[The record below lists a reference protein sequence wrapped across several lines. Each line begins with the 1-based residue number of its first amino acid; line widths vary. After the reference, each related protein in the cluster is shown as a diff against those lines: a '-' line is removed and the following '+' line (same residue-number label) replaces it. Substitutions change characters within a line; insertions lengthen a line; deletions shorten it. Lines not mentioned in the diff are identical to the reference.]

1 MRYKLRLLTAG
12 LLLSILAS
20 SAAASASKYR
30 WRKSVVT
37 LSVSTS
43 ITSNVANIAANAD
56 VNGAVDRSLSSW
68 QQVAAISLRRVSTT
82 EQNGSPAGNQGDGI
96 SLLTIAAT
104 PENVALFPQGLDDAT
119 ARTRVFYDGRGF
131 ITEADIVLNPFLQ
144 FSTDGTPGTFDLES
158 TLTHEL
164 GHLLGLN
171 HSPVIGATMNE
182 NYGRNGVYN
191 LPAFSART
199 LASDDIA
206 AIRSLYGAADGDDDC
221 CGRLSGKLI
230 FSSGKPAANYT
241 VWVESSED
249 GRVIAAVNVL
259 SDGSFKMGGLPAG
272 KFKLLA
278 QNTDPD
284 QPSAAAD
291 LGEVA
296 ISNKQA
302 SSIVK
307 KIDKSVT
314 DTHFDYLGFNGQ
326 IAEIAVP
333 VNSGSSYFLMAAS
346 SSLGEN
352 SNLEST
358 SEFISVANRSFAGNF
373 ANHIRTLGFDVS
385 IAPDARAGEYSLA
398 LRSTSGE
405 RRFLIGGITVE
416 KFLNFWSIAN
426 FK

>member
-1 MRYKLRLLTAG
+1 MRYKLRLLAAG
-12 LLLSILAS
+12 LLLSFLIS
-20 SAAASASKYR
+20 SAAASASRYR
-30 WRKSVVT
+30 WRKGTVT
-37 LSVSTS
+37 ISVSTS

-56 VNGAVDRSLSSW
+56 VNGALDRSIASW
-68 QQVAAISLRRVSTT
+68 QSVAAVSLHRVSTT

-104 PENVALFPQGLDDAT
+104 PENVALFPQGLSDAT

-199 LASDDIA
+199 LSSDDIA
-206 AIRSLYGAADGDDDC
+206 AIRSLYGVADGDDDC
-221 CGRLSGKLI
+221 CGRLNGKLI
-230 FSSGKPAANYT
+230 FSNGKPAANYT
-241 VWVESSED
+241 VWAEAGDD
-249 GRVIAAVNVL
+249 GHVIAAVNV
-259 SDGSFKMGGLPAG
+259 STDGSFKMGGLPVG
-272 KFKLLA
+272 KFRLFT

-284 QPSAAAD
+284 QPSAATD
-291 LGEVA
+291 LGEVT
-296 ISNKQA
+296 ISGKQP
-302 SSIVK
+302 SIIVR
-307 KIDKSVT
+307 KIERSAMDV
-314 DTHFDYLGFNGQ
+314 HIDYLGFNGQ

-333 VNSGSSYFLMAAS
+333 VNAGSTYFFMAGS
-346 SSLGEN
+346 SSLGDS
-352 SNLEST
+352 SNVEST
-358 SEFISVANRSFAGNF
+358 SDFISVANRSFAGNF

-385 IAPDARAGEYSLA
+385 IAPNAPAGEYSLA
-398 LRSTSGE
+398 LRSASGE
-405 RRFLIGGITVE
+405 RRFVIGGISVE
-416 KFLNFWSIAN
+416 KYPNFWSVAN

>member
-1 MRYKLRLLTAG
+1 MRYKFRLLAAG
-12 LLLSILAS
+12 LLLSVLVS
-20 SAAASASKYR
+20 STAASASRYH
-30 WRKSVVT
+30 WRKGTIT

-43 ITSNVANIAANAD
+43 VTSNVANIAANAD
-56 VNGAVDRSLSSW
+56 VNGAIDRSIASW
-68 QQVAAISLRRVSTT
+68 QQVASISLRRVSTT

-104 PENVALFPQGLDDAT
+104 SENVALFPRGLDDAT
-119 ARTRVFYDGRGF
+119 AKTRVFYDGRGF

-199 LASDDIA
+199 LSSDDIA
-206 AIRSLYGAADGDDDC
+206 AIRSLYGSADGDDEC
-221 CGRLSGKLI
+221 CGRVNGKI
-230 FSSGKPAANYT
+230 TFSNSKPAANYT
-241 VWVESSED
+241 VWAEGDND

-259 SDGSFKMGGLPAG
+259 SDGSFKMGGMPIG
-272 KFKLLA
+272 KFKLFA
-278 QNTDPD
+278 QNSDPV
-284 QPSAAAD
+284 QPSAEAD
-291 LGEVA
+291 LGEVTVT
-296 ISNKQA
+296 SKQP
-302 SSIVK
+302 STVVR
-307 KIDKSVT
+307 KIDRSLI
-314 DTHFDYLGFNGQ
+314 DAHFDYLGFNGQ

-333 VNSGSSYFLMAAS
+333 VNSGSSYFLMAGS

-352 SNLEST
+352 SVVESN
-358 SEFISVANRSFAGNF
+358 SDFISVTSLSFAGNF
-373 ANHIRTLGFDVS
+373 GDHIRTLGFDVLVVPT
-385 IAPDARAGEYSLA
+385 APAGEYSLA
-398 LRSTSGE
+398 LRSASGE

-416 KFLNFWSIAN
+416 KFPNFWSVAN

>member
-1 MRYKLRLLTAG
+1 MRYKLRLLAAA
-12 LLLSILAS
+12 LLLSILVS

-30 WRKSVVT
+30 WRKGTIT

-43 ITSNVANIAANAD
+43 VTSNVANIAANAD
-56 VNGAVDRSLSSW
+56 VNGAIDRSIASW

-82 EQNGSPAGNQGDGI
+82 EQSGSPAGNQGDGI

-158 TLTHEL
+158 TLKHEL

-199 LASDDIA
+199 LASDDVA
-206 AIRSLYGAADGDDDC
+206 AVRSLYGAADGDEDC
-221 CGRLSGKLI
+221 CGRLNGKLI
-230 FSSGKPAANYT
+230 FSNSKPAANYT
-241 VWVESSED
+241 VWAEASED

-259 SDGSFKMGGLPAG
+259 GDGSFKMGGLPAG

-278 QNTDPD
+278 QNTDSA

-291 LGEVA
+291 LGEVT
-296 ISNKQA
+296 ISNKQP
-302 SSIVK
+302 SSIVR
-307 KIDKSVT
+307 KIDRSVI
-314 DTHFDYLGFNGQ
+314 DAHFDYLGFNGQ

-333 VNSGSSYFLMAAS
+333 VNPGSSYFLMAGS

-352 SNLEST
+352 SNVEST
-358 SEFISVANRSFAGNF
+358 SGLIAVTTLSFAGNF
-373 ANHIRTLGFDVS
+373 GDHIRTLGFDIM
-385 IAPDARAGEYSLA
+385 IAPATPVGEYSLA
-398 LRSTSGE
+398 LRSASGE
-405 RRFLIGGITVE
+405 RRFLIGGVTVE
-416 KFLNFWSIAN
+416 KFPNFWSVAN